1 MSAYFIE
8 SSHNFNLIG
17 INWETAS
24 ATINYYSA
32 SNNVDQVGTYTAEL
46 IDYLVMEKL
55 MNLDSLTLVGF
66 SLGAHAAGI
75 GIYLL
80 KKFRILFN
88 SSVKMTNCFVFC
100 SQLVKK

>member
-24 ATINYYSA
+24 AKINYFSA
-32 SNNVDQVGTYTAEL
+32 CNNVDRVGTYTAEL
-46 IDYLVMEKL
+46 IDYLVKEKL
-55 MNLDSLTLVGF
+55 MNLDSLALVGF

-75 GIYLL
+75 GIFIEKVSYLFQQ
-80 KKFRILFN
+80 FRENHLF
-88 SSVKMTNCFVFC
+88 FFF
-100 SQLVKK
+100 